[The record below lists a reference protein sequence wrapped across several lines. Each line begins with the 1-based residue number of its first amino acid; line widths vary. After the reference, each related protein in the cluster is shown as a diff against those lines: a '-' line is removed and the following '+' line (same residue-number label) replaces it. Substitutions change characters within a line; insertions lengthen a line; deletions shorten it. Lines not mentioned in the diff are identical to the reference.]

1 VATSFLNDR
10 TRRRRNQV
18 PEFDWPALREAI
30 TFYESEHLVYLPARW
45 GRKNP
50 SLDEWEPYQRHVPT
64 MEEKREWFH
73 LGKPANIGVVCGDI
87 SGGLVA
93 LCFNDPD
100 GVREFFGEERWK
112 ILPRVTFV
120 TKSMRG
126 HHVWLRSDI
135 PIKSRVVKKGNNES
149 WLEIRS
155 DGNFTIAPP
164 SLHPEGVLYQKIGA
178 DRIHKPDNLA
188 GFIDKRVAE
197 LGLKAWDARQ
207 TTKEKAKPS
216 NTERPGRTDGFN
228 TLAIEKL
235 LANCAFVQHC
245 RDDAAG
251 LPEPQWW
258 SMVHSLAVFG
268 EPGRKKIH
276 ELSEPYLRY
285 TEEETERKIEEARKA
300 ADKEIGPHTCLF
312 IEQDLGFA
320 CPENCQAKSLGA
332 KSPAGLSSMLAA
344 QDLRGSYF
352 YHDKKGN
359 LKLDMETLTKD
370 IQNEFK
376 FITLLDTEEVLVYD
390 NGYWRYGGEEKIKA
404 EAENRVGLS
413 KLLTVHIINEIIG
426 HIQRGTYTARALLN
440 QAPLIINL
448 KNGLLDVR
456 IRELKS
462 HTPEFLSTIRI
473 PVAYDPNADC
483 PRIKQ
488 FFAEVLEPQDIPIIH
503 ELVGYALIPDYSIQR
518 AFLFIGDGGNGKS
531 TFLNLLRIFLGRD
544 SCSTVPW
551 HSLEYSRFA
560 SSRLDGKLL
569 NIYADLPSRSMNSTG
584 TFKMLTGGDAIS
596 AEKKFKNG
604 YSFVNFARLIFSA
617 NKPPQILDEDS
628 YAFWRRWI
636 IINFPNQFPENDP
649 RTDPEILS
657 KLTTDTELSGLLN
670 LALDGLERLLTHSK
684 FSYAKT
690 VDQTQSY
697 YLRAS
702 DPVYAFVEDC
712 CELDPDAVT
721 GKDTLFEAFKEYCK
735 SNKTPL
741 INRDSFHKALKNN
754 PHFKVALTRP
764 TMGGERVQSWRG
776 IKLANSVSHVSPV
789 NPLGVTLRDACEG
802 DNGVKTDIN
811 KVNKDRRKMVDMSD
825 MVDQMPTYEKGQEGC
840 EEREDDLSWLEGD
853 ESSNS
858 INKNIPDH
866 PADPCPKC
874 SKDEW
879 AIAPDGKHYHC
890 SNCGYFLPNP
900 GESIT
905 PCRCG
910 CLDKWVTPW
919 GQLLCSRCHSKPES
933 ENNVE

>member
-1 VATSFLNDR
+1 MGADCFNDSTSG
-10 TRRRRNQV
+10 RRNQA
-18 PEFDWPALREAI
+18 PKFDWPALREAI
-30 TFYESEHLVYLPARW
+30 AFYESEHLVYLPARW

-50 SLDEWEPYQRHVPT
+50 SLNEWEPYQRRLPT
-64 MEEKREWFH
+64 MEEKAEWFRE
-73 LGKPANIGVVCGDI
+73 GKPTNIGVVCGDI
-87 SGGLVA
+87 SGGLVI

-100 GVREFFGEERWK
+100 GVREFFGEERWAK
-112 ILPRVTFV
+112 LSRATFV
-120 TKSMRG
+120 TKSVRG

-188 GFIDKRVAE
+188 GFIDKRLAE
-197 LGLKAWDARQ
+197 LGLKARDTREAPKGR
-207 TTKEKAKPS
+207 AKPPDR
-216 NTERPGRTDGFN
+216 EERTDEFN
-228 TLAIEKL
+228 TLATEKL
-235 LANCAFVQHC
+235 LENCAFLQHC

-251 LPEPQWW
+251 LSEPHWW
-258 SMVHSLAVFG
+258 SMVHNLAVFG

-276 ELSEPYLRY
+276 ELSQPYPKY
-285 TEEETERKIEEARKA
+285 TEEETERKIDEARKA

-320 CPENCQAKSLGA
+320 CPEDCQAKSLGA
-332 KSPAGLSSMLAA
+332 KSPAGLASMLAVRE
-344 QDLRGSYF
+344 LRGSYF

-390 NGYWRYGGEEKIKA
+390 DGYWRYGGEEKIKA

-413 KLLTVHIINEIIG
+413 KLLTVHVINEIIG
-426 HIQRGTYTARALLN
+426 HIQRSTYTARALLN
-440 QAPLIINL
+440 QAPRIINL
-448 KNGLLDVR
+448 KNGLLDVGT
-456 IRELKS
+456 RELKS
-462 HTPEFLSTIRI
+462 HTPGFLSTIRI
-473 PVAYDPNADC
+473 PVDYDPNADC
-483 PRIKQ
+483 SRIKQ
-488 FFAEVLEPQDIPIIH
+488 FFAQVLEPQDIPIIH
-503 ELVGYALIPDYSIQR
+503 ELFGYALIPDYSIQR
-518 AFLFIGDGGNGKS
+518 AFLFIGDGSNGKS
-531 TFLNLLRIFLGRD
+531 TLLNLLRIFLGKD
-544 SCSTVPW
+544 NCSTVPW
-551 HSLEYSRFA
+551 HALEYSRFA

-604 YSFVNFARLIFSA
+604 YSFVNFARLVFSA

-649 RTDPEILS
+649 KTDPEILS

-670 LALDGLERLLTHSK
+670 LALDGLERLLTNSK
-684 FSYAKT
+684 FSYGKT

-721 GKDTLFEAFKEYCK
+721 GKDTLFEAFKDYCK

-754 PHFKVALTRP
+754 PHFKVTLTRP
-764 TMGGERVQSWRG
+764 TVDGERVQSWRG
-776 IKLANSVSHVSPV
+776 IKLANSVNPVNPV
-789 NPLGVTLRDACEG
+789 NPLGVTLRDACEA
-802 DNGVKTDIN
+802 DSA
-811 KVNKDRRKMVDMSD
+811 VNKDVANVNKSKRKKADTSD
-825 MVDQMPTYEKGQEGC
+825 RVDQGPTDEKGQEGP
-840 EEREDDLSWLEGD
+840 EQKEDDLSWLEG
-853 ESSNS
+853 
-858 INKNIPDH
+858 KNIPDYPTH
-866 PADPCPKC
+866 PCHNC
-874 SKDEW
+874 GKDEW
-879 AIAPDGKHYHC
+879 GLTPEGRYYC
-890 SNCGYFLPNP
+890 QYCE
-900 GESIT
+900 GET
-905 PCRCG
+905 
-910 CLDKWVTPW
+910 
-919 GQLLCSRCHSKPES
+919 
-933 ENNVE
+933 